1 MTNLPAKITA
11 PLPAPTPCVTRS
23 MSQQECAEHRAKI
36 VFEVKVALAA
46 YFDPSESDEVKTGL
60 LAWFC
65 DELQDW
71 THEQVV
77 WALRGWNRENP
88 RRRPTPGD
96 LVGMLKKARGEKLAR
111 EKIAAPVPQHEG
123 MTPERAAE
131 VADELAAK
139 FPGLGLV
146 KPRMMPEVKA

>member
-1 MTNLPAKITA
+1 ML
-11 PLPAPTPCVTRS
+11 S
-23 MSQQECAEHRAKI
+23 
-36 VFEVKVALAA
+36 A
-46 YFDPSESDEVKTGL
+46 YFDPSEAEEVKAGL

-71 THEQVV
+71 RREQVV
-77 WALRGWNRENP
+77 AALRMWNRENP

-96 LVGMLKKARGEKLAR
+96 ISGLLKRVRGERLAR

-131 VADELAAK
+131 VAAELAAK
-139 FPGLGLV
+139 FPALGLV

>member
-1 MTNLPAKITA
+1 MPNLPAKIA
-11 PLPAPTPCVTRS
+11 PVPASTPQIAKS
-23 MSQQECAEHRAKI
+23 LSQQELSDHRTQIAY
-36 VFEVKVALAA
+36 EVRVLMSA
-46 YFDPSESDEVKTGL
+46 YFDPSESEDVKAGL

-71 THEQVV
+71 SREQVV
-77 WALRGWNRENP
+77 AGLRIWNRENP

-96 LVGMLKKARGEKLAR
+96 ISGLLKRIRGERIAR
-111 EKIAAPVPQHEG
+111 ERIEATVPQHEG

-131 VADELAAK
+131 VAAELAAK

-146 KPRMMPEVKA
+146 KPRMMDAAE